1 MKTILK
7 IFLISLLAIIAI
19 FLLAKMAIS
28 FFNPESAF
36 SGQSFSIQKPKSLP
50 NVILLTALPS
60 ASAETGEL
68 PPQINFLLLGL
79 PGRGNNAPGLSDT
92 IMLAT
97 LKPQEKRIY
106 FFSVP
111 RDLYV
116 KSENGDFAKINSLY
130 ILGKNKN
137 SNSPANNIIKAV
149 EKVAGQ
155 KIDYFITMDLPAVKK
170 IVDDLGGLN
179 VNVSETVRDPM
190 LSGIGNGYETF
201 YIEKGWRYFEGQ
213 TTLKY
218 LRTRSSSN
226 GDFDRMRRQQ
236 DILEAFRKKIFGL
249 NLFWDFPKIIKIY
262 SQLQNN
268 IETNMTTEEMRQI
281 YKIVKEIEAE
291 NMAYEVIEKK
301 ETGLVVT
308 DSAVTENGSIASIV
322 RPSAGL
328 ENYEEIQEF
337 IKNTLNE

>member
-1 MKTILK
+1 M
-7 IFLISLLAIIAI
+7 LAIAAI

-36 SGQSFSIQKPKSLP
+36 SGQSLSVQKPKSLP
-50 NVILLTALPS
+50 NVILLSIAPRTG
-60 ASAETGEL
+60 AETEDF
-68 PPQINFLLLGL
+68 PSQINFLLLGL
-79 PGRGNNAPGLSDT
+79 PGQGNNAPDISDT
-92 IMLAT
+92 IMLAA

-106 FFSVP
+106 FFSIP
-111 RDLYV
+111 RDLYIQN
-116 KSENGDFAKINSLY
+116 KYGDFAKINSLY
-130 ILGKNKN
+130 VLGKNKN
-137 SNSPANNIIKAV
+137 SNFPADSIIEAV
-149 EKVAGQ
+149 EKVTKQ
-155 KIDYFITMDLPAVKK
+155 KIDYFLTMDLPAVKK

-179 VNVSETVRDPM
+179 INVSETVRDPK
-190 LSGIGNGYETF
+190 LSGIDNGYETF
-201 YIEKGWRYFEGQ
+201 YIEKGWRYFDGQ

-218 LRTRSSSN
+218 LRTRSSSG

-236 DILEAFRKKIFGL
+236 DILEAFHKKIFGL

-268 IETNMTTEEMRQI
+268 IETNMTTEEIRQI

-308 DSAVTENGSIASIV
+308 DSAVTENGSIVSMV

-328 ENYEEIQEF
+328 ENYEEIQKF
-337 IKNTLNE
+337 IKETIDE